1 MSDIL
6 TMLKIL
12 LFGGSTLLTPEPI
25 DINTNIFTI
34 EPKSSIEAI
43 TKGASLNI
51 DVSQYILSEKMTDG
65 FNEIKEKFPQ
75 GCITATLISEQG
87 QKVVLDKSSG
97 RWGGAKKMVNL
108 HAANGV
114 PTDIEFNKIEL
125 VSCKEIKST
134 KVTWYNY
141 SK

>member
-1 MSDIL
+1 
-6 TMLKIL
+6 MLKIL
-12 LFGGSTLLTPEPI
+12 IFGGSTLLTPEPI
-25 DINTNIFTI
+25 DINTNILTI

-51 DVSQYILSEKMTDG
+51 DVSQYIFSQKMTDG

-87 QKVVLDKSSG
+87 EKVILDKSSG
-97 RWGGAKKMVNL
+97 RWGGTKKMVNL

-114 PTDIEFNKIEL
+114 STDIEFNKIEL
-125 VSCKEIKST
+125 ISCKEIKNT

>member
-1 MSDIL
+1 MDDIFTL
-6 TMLKIL
+6 LKIL
-12 LFGGSTLLTPEPI
+12 IFGGSTLLTPEPI
-25 DINTNIFTI
+25 DINTNLLTI
-34 EPKSSIEAI
+34 KPDSSIEAI

-65 FNEIKEKFPQ
+65 FEEIKEKFPQ
-75 GCITATLISEQG
+75 GCITATLINEQG
-87 QKVVLDKSSG
+87 EKVVLNKSSG

-114 PTDIEFNKIEL
+114 LTDIEFNTIEL
-125 VSCKEIKST
+125 LSCKEIKNT